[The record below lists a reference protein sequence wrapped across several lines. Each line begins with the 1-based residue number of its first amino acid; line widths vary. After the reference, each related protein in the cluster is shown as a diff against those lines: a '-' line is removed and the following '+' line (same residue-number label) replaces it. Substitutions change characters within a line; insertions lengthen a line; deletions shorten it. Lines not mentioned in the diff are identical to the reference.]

1 MNHQNK
7 INHDLEEESNLKK
20 ILALA
25 LVGIFLMPMFSMLTL
40 NIKAQQS
47 TVDSWPMFQ
56 NDIANTGYSSSI
68 GPTANTILWNFTAG
82 GYVWSDV
89 AVSGDIVYTADLD
102 GNVYALDAATGALM
116 WNYTTGGAEYSSPA
130 IADGILFI
138 GSMDR
143 SVYAFGSSSTTQN
156 GSSIPMT
163 TYYIVVSI
171 VLIIIVVA
179 VTILILGRRKNES

>member
-1 MNHQNK
+1 
-7 INHDLEEESNLKK
+7 
-20 ILALA
+20 
-25 LVGIFLMPMFSMLTL
+25 
-40 NIKAQQS
+40 
-47 TVDSWPMFQ
+47 
-56 NDIANTGYSSSI
+56 
-68 GPTANTILWNFTAG
+68 
-82 GYVWSDV
+82 
-89 AVSGDIVYTADLD
+89 
-102 GNVYALDAATGALM
+102 M